1 MKVLLVS
8 LNPRSKNRF
17 VAEGTLVSRDKTY
30 VVGGNM
36 LGEQY
41 VAVSVCAVS
50 RLGDETLVRPHGKL
64 QTIRDAIGHVIAWP
78 LSHVS
83 TLPCNHCM
91 LKCAYLRL
99 FIYEGSL
106 WFLGKKTKINHF
118 CTTSKQAT
126 KDWYGTSSKYIS
138 SHTSLKAMF

>member
-1 MKVLLVS
+1 MKVLLVL
-8 LNPRSKNRF
+8 LNLRSKNRF
-17 VAEGTLVSRDKTY
+17 EAKGTLVSRDKTY

-41 VAVSVCAVS
+41 VEVFVCVVS

-64 QTIRDAIGHVIAWP
+64 QTIRDAIGHVIARP

-91 LKCAYLRL
+91 LKCAYLRIC
-99 FIYEGSL
+99 IYEGS
-106 WFLGKKTKINHF
+106 FSF
-118 CTTSKQAT
+118 
-126 KDWYGTSSKYIS
+126 
-138 SHTSLKAMF
+138 

>member
-1 MKVLLVS
+1 MKVFLVS
-8 LNPRSKNRF
+8 LNPRSKDKF

-50 RLGDETLVRPHGKL
+50 KLRDQTLVRPYGKL
-64 QTIRDAIGHVIAWP
+64 QTVRDAIGHVIAWP

-83 TLPCNHCM
+83 TLSCNHPM
-91 LKCAYLRL
+91 FQCACLRL
-99 FIYEGSL
+99 FIYEGFL
-106 WFLGKKTKINHF
+106 RFLG
-118 CTTSKQAT
+118 
-126 KDWYGTSSKYIS
+126 
-138 SHTSLKAMF
+138 

>member
-1 MKVLLVS
+1 MKVFLVS
-8 LNPRSKNRF
+8 LNPRCKDKF

-50 RLGDETLVRPHGKL
+50 KLGDQTLVRPYGKL
-64 QTIRDAIGHVIAWP
+64 QTVRDAIGHVIVWP

-83 TLPCNHCM
+83 SLTCNHRM
-91 LKCAYLRL
+91 LQCACLRL
-99 FIYEGSL
+99 FTYEESL
-106 WFLGKKTKINHF
+106 
-118 CTTSKQAT
+118 
-126 KDWYGTSSKYIS
+126 
-138 SHTSLKAMF
+138 